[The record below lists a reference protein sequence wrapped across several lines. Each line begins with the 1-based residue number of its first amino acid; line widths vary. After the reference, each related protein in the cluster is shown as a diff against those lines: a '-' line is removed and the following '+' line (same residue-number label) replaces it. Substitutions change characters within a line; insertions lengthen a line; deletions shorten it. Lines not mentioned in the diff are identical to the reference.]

1 MLQSVALLCNCHLR
15 MLLLLLS
22 CRLHNVPLYSRQVM
36 LGIFEGLVT
45 VGPGLRPQKLLE
57 KLAVLYAK
65 SHKVASHVSAWSV
78 YVKAFVS

>member
-15 MLLLLLS
+15 MLLLLS
-22 CRLHNVPLYSRQVM
+22 CRLHSVPLPSRQVV

-57 KLAVLYAK
+57 KLSVLYTK

-78 YVKAFVS
+78 YVKAFVA